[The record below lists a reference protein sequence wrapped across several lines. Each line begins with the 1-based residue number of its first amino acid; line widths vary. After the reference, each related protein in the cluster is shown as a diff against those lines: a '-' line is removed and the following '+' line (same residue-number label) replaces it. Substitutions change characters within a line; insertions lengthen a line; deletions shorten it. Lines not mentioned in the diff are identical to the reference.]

1 MSVFHDEVEIE
12 DFEFDGETEMYY
24 FPCPCGDR
32 FCISKEDLENGEE
45 TATCPSCSLIVKV
58 VYDQYGAFR
67 CCWDSECSSDST
79 VRSGAAGTLSAPLTD
94 GAFRCCWDS
103 ERSSDRTVRSG
114 AAGTLSALTGTCAD
128 GPPPAFWF
136 STLQARPPRQQRG
149 RRSSEGGDGEGD
161 GVFPWNP
168 GLRFGSSH
176 SYLSLERLGGGA
188 SAAVY
193 KGVSRYSSAL
203 KHANIVLLHD
213 IIHTRET
220 LTLVFEYMQTDL
232 GQYLSEHPGGLNSH
246 NVRLLLLQLLRGLL
260 FLHSLKILH
269 RDLKPQNLL
278 LSFRGELKIADFGTN
293 VVTLWY
299 RPPDVL
305 LGNTEYCSS
314 LDMWSAGCI
323 FVEMLQGAPAFPGDS
338 DQSAQLQHIWT
349 VLGVPSELS
358 WPGVTQLPHF
368 HPELFLP
375 SQPKKLHNVWKRL
388 QQLPGKTEDLLS
400 QMLKLRPSERISAQD
415 ALKHHYFHTLPPPI
429 MHLGDTTSIFKVPGV
444 RLEAEVRAGR
454 KLRPS
459 VLHSATYW

>member
-12 DFEFDGETEMYY
+12 DFEFDEETETYY

-58 VYDQYGAFR
+58 VYDQHGAFR
-67 CCWDSECSSDST
+67 CCWDSERSSDSTVHSGAAGTLSAPLTARCVQVPARCVQHGAFRCQHGAFRCCWDSERSSDSTVHSGAAGTLERSSDST
-79 VRSGAAGTLSAPLTD
+79 VRSGAAGTLSAPLTARCIQY

-103 ERSSDRTVRSG
+103 EASSDRTVRSG
-114 AAGTLSALTGTCAD
+114 AAGTLSAPLTGTCAA

-193 KGVSRYSSAL
+193 KGVSRINGRLVALKEIRTKTEEGVPFTAIREASLLKAL
-203 KHANIVLLHD
+203 KHANIVVLHD

-278 LSFRGELKIADFGTN
+278 LSFRGELKIADFD
-293 VVTLWY
+293 Y
-299 RPPDVL
+299 
-305 LGNTEYCSS
+305 S
-314 LDMWSAGCI
+314 
-323 FVEMLQGAPAFPGDS
+323 ML
-338 DQSAQLQHIWT
+338 T
-349 VLGVPSELS
+349 C
-358 WPGVTQLPHF
+358 
-368 HPELFLP
+368 
-375 SQPKKLHNVWKRL
+375 
-388 QQLPGKTEDLLS
+388 
-400 QMLKLRPSERISAQD
+400 
-415 ALKHHYFHTLPPPI
+415 
-429 MHLGDTTSIFKVPGV
+429 
-444 RLEAEVRAGR
+444 
-454 KLRPS
+454 
-459 VLHSATYW
+459 

>member
-24 FPCPCGDR
+24 FPC
-32 FCISKEDLENGEE
+32 S
-45 TATCPSCSLIVKV
+45 SL
-58 VYDQYGAFR
+58 
-67 CCWDSECSSDST
+67 
-79 VRSGAAGTLSAPLTD
+79 PL
-94 GAFRCCWDS
+94 A
-103 ERSSDRTVRSG
+103 E
-114 AAGTLSALTGTCAD
+114 AD

-149 RRSSEGGDGEGD
+149 RRSSEGGDGEGGD

-193 KGVSRYSSAL
+193 KGVSRINGRLVAL
-203 KHANIVLLHD
+203 KEIRVKAEEGVPF
-213 IIHTRET
+213 TAMREET

-278 LSFRGELKIADFGTN
+278 LSFRGELKIADFVLQQPGH
-293 VVTLWY
+293 VECRVYLCGDAAGGASVPRRL
-299 RPPDVL
+299 RPER
-305 LGNTEYCSS
+305 TAAAH
-314 LDMWSAGCI
+314 LDGAGRP
-323 FVEMLQGAPAFPGDS
+323 VR
-338 DQSAQLQHIWT
+338 AQLAWSHSAAT
-349 VLGVPSELS
+349 LS
-358 WPGVTQLPHF
+358 
-368 HPELFLP
+368 PELFLP